1 MVRSLLKLTFVTP
14 HIPTAMTLIIK
25 VADDK
30 LESVR
35 AVLAQTDGV
44 EAVTEPAPDEVDDW
58 DEDDDEYRSRTTDE
72 LIRDMK
78 SAIQEV
84 KDHRAGK
91 IKFQPVSEFLDEL
104 DEIARNARS

>member
-1 MVRSLLKLTFVTP
+1 
-14 HIPTAMTLIIK
+14 MTLIIE

-44 EAVTEPAPDEVDDW
+44 EAVTEPDADEADDW
-58 DEDDDEYRSRTTDE
+58 DDEEDDGEYRSRTKEE

-78 SAIQEV
+78 SAIQSV

-91 IKFQPVSEFLDEL
+91 IKLQPMSELLDEL
-104 DEIARNARS
+104 DKIASSVQR